1 MKDTKIINIYGG
13 PCAGKTTAASGV
25 FCELKKL
32 GYDCGLVAEMAT
44 ELVYDEAYKV
54 MKDQLY
60 LFANQYHRTYR
71 MLGKVDFIVTDSPF
85 LMNVVYDSTK
95 DEDFKKFIFSK
106 INKFKSQSL
115 DFFIKRGEDFSEIGR
130 IHTLEQSKE
139 LDNVIRDLIKDADIN
154 VIEVEQ
160 NNAVEKIVKTVLDK
174 F

>member
-85 LMNVVYDSTK
+85 LMNVVYDSNK
-95 DEDFKKFIFSK
+95 DEDFKKFW
-106 INKFKSQSL
+106 SL
-115 DFFIKRGEDFSEIGR
+115 KNITPRWLKEAQHQKKEIKK
-130 IHTLEQSKE
+130 T
-139 LDNVIRDLIKDADIN
+139 
-154 VIEVEQ
+154 EVEKYGLWDILPSG
-160 NNAVEKIVKTVLDK
+160 NFAEYLVD
-174 F
+174 